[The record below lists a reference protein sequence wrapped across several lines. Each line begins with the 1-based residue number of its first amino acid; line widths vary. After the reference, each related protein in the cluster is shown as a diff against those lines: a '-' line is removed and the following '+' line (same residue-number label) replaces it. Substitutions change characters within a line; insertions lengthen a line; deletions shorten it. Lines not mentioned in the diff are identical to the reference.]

1 MSHTS
6 PNGSQLLEDL
16 QKEQPETIASSDDNP
31 IDPVT
36 GLSQRERDYI
46 QQSWH
51 HVRQD
56 LKAAGLGFFQAFFKA
71 HPDYQLKFKKFA
83 DVPADQLADNKSF
96 LVHAMSV
103 MNAVTMV
110 VDSLDDIPKLVN
122 ELKNLGKNH
131 GRHNIKTEN
140 FRNLTVVLVAFLE
153 SALGPQLF
161 PEDVKQSWIKALDVV
176 VSVVATGL
184 PQPSP
189 DDDAGSAM

>member
-1 MSHTS
+1 MSQTS
-6 PNGSQLLEDL
+6 PNGSELEEM
-16 QKEQPETIASSDDNP
+16 QKEQSETIVSSNDNP

-36 GLSQRERDYI
+36 GLSQREKDYI
-46 QQSWH
+46 QQSWS

-56 LKAAGLGFFQAFFKA
+56 LKAAGLGFFQAFFTA
-71 HPDYQLKFKKFA
+71 HPDYQAKFKKFTN
-83 DVPADQLADNKSF
+83 VPADKLAENKAF
-96 LVHAMSV
+96 QVHAMNV

-122 ELKNLGKNH
+122 ELKNLGESH
-131 GRHNIKTEN
+131 GRNNIQVSH

-153 SALGPQLF
+153 SALGPEHF

-184 PQPSP
+184 PQRSP
-189 DDDAGSAM
+189 DATESGM